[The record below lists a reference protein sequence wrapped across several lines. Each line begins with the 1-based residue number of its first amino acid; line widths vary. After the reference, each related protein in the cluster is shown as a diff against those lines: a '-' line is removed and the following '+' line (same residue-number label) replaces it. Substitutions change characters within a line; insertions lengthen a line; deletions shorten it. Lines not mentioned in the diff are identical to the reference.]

1 MPFFSRRLI
10 ARSLG
15 LAGAIAVVSVLALV
29 PSGASAAQP
38 IERFHSN
45 VTDSF
50 SDQLCGID
58 VDVTFRAVDTFS
70 VFADWSVK
78 GTGSSRATVTNPING
93 ASVVIS
99 RAGQFSDVAP
109 VVDEAAG
116 TITFHPTLK
125 GLPEKIQSAGG
136 QVLLRDAGVISFV
149 HTFDLHT
156 GEPISSQ
163 TVVNSGP
170 HPDADSDFT
179 RFCEVVSGALA

>member
-10 ARSLG
+10 ARCLG

-29 PSGASAAQP
+29 PAGASAAPP

-45 VTDSF
+45 FTDSF

-58 VDVTFRAVDTFS
+58 VDVTFTAVDTFS
-70 VFADWSVK
+70 LFADWSVK
-78 GTGSSRATVTNPING
+78 GTGSFRATVTNPLNG

-109 VVDEAAG
+109 VVDEDAG
-116 TITFHPTLK
+116 TITFHPIVR
-125 GLPEKIQSAGG
+125 GLAGKIQTAGG

-149 HTFDLHT
+149 DTFDLQT

-163 TVVNSGP
+163 AVVNRGP
-170 HPDADSDFT
+170 HPGADSDYT
-179 RFCEVVSGALA
+179 RFCEVISGALA